1 MESGLLLNV
10 ASMVLAAGV
19 TYGAIRA
26 DLRNMR
32 ERIARLEEIVFKP
45 LTKGA

>member
-1 MESGLLLNV
+1 MDASLVLNIG
-10 ASMVLAAGV
+10 SMVLAAGV

-26 DLRNMR
+26 DLRNMK